1 MGAEKDWG
9 RRHGGRPAVESV
21 HCGVFCPSVPCWEL
35 PEDQVRA
42 RGDLLVVKGTVVHF
56 SINHFRQKWG
66 SRTRDAQRRRLS
78 LGFPSVQPRVHHGRE
93 SLKTDTVACY
103 YAMMRLPTAGR
114 VTVSDISRHSGKES
128 DEKMTTRGSPPPDAD
143 APPSS
148 LLHLDEFATVATPH
162 TAAPFTADKKA
173 ARALGTGAKSVTAVA
188 TAPADHSMTVETLA
202 RGKEADQFED
212 GGVEV
217 LPALPASPASPA
229 SPGGRC
235 EATVELTGTEA
246 EGLLMLLAERPK
258 PKDEV
263 EGLLMLGRG
272 PLPVLGPLP
281 SSDKAAQEPASTS
294 HTATEAAVYSL
305 LDLRHP
311 ARLQPRPAPRAVP
324 APRPPPK
331 ITPKRSQGGG
341 GIVKRRG
348 IGDLATQFTC
358 RHPGCGKAYGCPDA
372 VRKHCRKVH
381 ADWLRERTSLG
392 PQGYCSWEPG
402 V

>member
-1 MGAEKDWG
+1 
-9 RRHGGRPAVESV
+9 
-21 HCGVFCPSVPCWEL
+21 
-35 PEDQVRA
+35 
-42 RGDLLVVKGTVVHF
+42 
-56 SINHFRQKWG
+56 
-66 SRTRDAQRRRLS
+66 
-78 LGFPSVQPRVHHGRE
+78 
-93 SLKTDTVACY
+93 
-103 YAMMRLPTAGR
+103 
-114 VTVSDISRHSGKES
+114 
-128 DEKMTTRGSPPPDAD
+128 
-143 APPSS
+143 
-148 LLHLDEFATVATPH
+148 
-162 TAAPFTADKKA
+162 
-173 ARALGTGAKSVTAVA
+173 
-188 TAPADHSMTVETLA
+188 
-202 RGKEADQFED
+202 
-212 GGVEV
+212 
-217 LPALPASPASPA
+217 
-229 SPGGRC
+229 
-235 EATVELTGTEA
+235 
-246 EGLLMLLAERPK
+246 MLLADRPK

-281 SSDKAAQEPASTS
+281 SSDKAAQESASTS

-311 ARLQPRPAPRAVP
+311 VRLQPRPAPRAAP

-331 ITPKRSQGGG
+331 ITPKRSQGGSG
-341 GIVKRRG
+341 VVKRRG

>member
-1 MGAEKDWG
+1 
-9 RRHGGRPAVESV
+9 
-21 HCGVFCPSVPCWEL
+21 
-35 PEDQVRA
+35 
-42 RGDLLVVKGTVVHF
+42 
-56 SINHFRQKWG
+56 
-66 SRTRDAQRRRLS
+66 
-78 LGFPSVQPRVHHGRE
+78 
-93 SLKTDTVACY
+93 
-103 YAMMRLPTAGR
+103 MMRLPMAGR
-114 VTVSDISRHSGKES
+114 VTVSNTRRHSGKDS
-128 DEKMTTRGSPPPDAD
+128 DEKKTTRGSPPPDAD
-143 APPSS
+143 APPSL

-173 ARALGTGAKSVTAVA
+173 ARSLGTGAKSVTAVA

-217 LPALPASPASPA
+217 VPALPASPA

-258 PKDEV
+258 PKDEAEGLLMLLAERPKPKDEV

-272 PLPVLGPLP
+272 LLPVLGPLP

-311 ARLQPRPAPRAVP
+311 ARLQPHHAPRAVP

>member
-1 MGAEKDWG
+1 MI
-9 RRHGGRPAVESV
+9 GG
-21 HCGVFCPSVPCWEL
+21 GT
-35 PEDQVRA
+35 A
-42 RGDLLVVKGTVVHF
+42 R
-56 SINHFRQKWG
+56 N
-66 SRTRDAQRRRLS
+66 
-78 LGFPSVQPRVHHGRE
+78 GRE
-93 SLKTDTVACY
+93 SRSHFGGRNAWRRIRASVFARTERLS
-103 YAMMRLPTAGR
+103 AMMRLPTAER
-114 VTVSDISRHSGKES
+114 LTVRGTGWHSGKDG
-128 DEKMTTRGSPPPDAD
+128 DETTRGSPPPDAD
-143 APPSS
+143 APS

-162 TAAPFTADKKA
+162 TAAPFTADKKG
-173 ARALGTGAKSVTAVA
+173 ARAFGTGVKGITAVA
-188 TAPADHSMTVETLA
+188 TVAAPADHSMTFETLA
-202 RGKEADQFED
+202 RGKEAEQVED
-212 GGVEV
+212 VGVEV
-217 LPALPASPASPA
+217 VPALPASPVSP
-229 SPGGRC
+229 GRC
-235 EATVELTGTEA
+235 EAMVELTGT
-246 EGLLMLLAERPK
+246 EGLLMLLADRPK

-281 SSDKAAQEPASTS
+281 SSDKAAQESASTS

-311 ARLQPRPAPRAVP
+311 VRQQPRPALRAAP

-331 ITPKRSQGGG
+331 ITPKRSQGGSG
-341 GIVKRRG
+341 VVKRRG